1 MAEHWS
7 SLWDWRKKWWT
18 RCTFSFVLESI
29 DSAASMSIT
38 TSDSSWQKL
47 HLSDIH
53 AMSLRNL
60 LHETWKVNRIFW
72 EIHANGNC
80 PHSIDRYAISSSSS
94 TKCLSFFMPCKL
106 SISLLHHEMTIDD
119 LFGCTNT
126 VLENPKNHWR
136 DWKLLWKLG
145 KYVLANRRE
154 NFNCPIFIFKMK
166 RFRTLC
172 AMCLSTLHL

>member
-29 DSAASMSIT
+29 DSSMSIT

-47 HLSDIH
+47 HRFLSPSDIH

-94 TKCLSFFMPCKL
+94 SKCLSFFMQTVNF
-106 SISLLHHEMTIDD
+106 SFTSWDD
-119 LFGCTNT
+119 HWWSFWLYA
-126 VLENPKNHWR
+126 VLENSKIYR
-136 DWKLLWKLG
+136 KIRIVYQ
-145 KYVLANRRE
+145 KY
-154 NFNCPIFIFKMK
+154 
-166 RFRTLC
+166 
-172 AMCLSTLHL
+172 

>member
-1 MAEHWS
+1 M
-7 SLWDWRKKWWT
+7 
-18 RCTFSFVLESI
+18 LESI

-38 TSDSSWQKL
+38 TSDSFWQKL
-47 HLSDIH
+47 LYTIDFCLFCSYCVPPSM
-53 AMSLRNL
+53 MSLRNL

-94 TKCLSFFMPCKL
+94 KCLPFMPCKL

-154 NFNCPIFIFKMK
+154 NFNCPIFILKLK

-172 AMCLSTLHL
+172 AKCLSTLHL